1 MHFLPPQKSRQILPR
16 IVPASVWSGSHY
28 EPLSIRQP
36 FGFSVTLSKIQ
47 HLAPDMPP
55 LPQSSAVPLVS
66 SAPFFLS
73 TSCCYRLP
81 LFCACLAHRQRVRS
95 DCSMLSR
102 SPDSEA
108 RAVERLPLSFVATS
122 PKHRPA
128 SSADFLAVVDSCSYA
143 A

>member
-16 IVPASVWSGSHY
+16 IEPASVWSGSHY
-28 EPLSIRQP
+28 EPFSIRQP

-47 HLAPDMPP
+47 HLR
-55 LPQSSAVPLVS
+55 QICRRCNRSAVPLVS

-128 SSADFLAVVDSCSYA
+128 SSADFPAVVDSCSYA